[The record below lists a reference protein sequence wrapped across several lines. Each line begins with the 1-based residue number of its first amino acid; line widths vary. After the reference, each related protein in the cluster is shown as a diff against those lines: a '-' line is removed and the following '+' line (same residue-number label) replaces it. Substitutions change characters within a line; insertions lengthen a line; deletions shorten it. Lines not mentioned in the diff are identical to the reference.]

1 MNAITLQYR
10 KNGKK
15 HRKYASDNFRH
26 KEIKF
31 LNERSENKFLKTK
44 EKYASLYQEMS
55 ELIGVENMEKMYS
68 KYKGQQIVF
77 PQKLYSS
84 QYIYSYIVENQG
96 VMSVRQMSEYL
107 QLSDRRIRQIITEIR
122 QGKK

>member
-1 MNAITLQYR
+1 MNWIWYCAL

-31 LNERSENKFLKTK
+31 LKERSENKFLKTK

-55 ELIGVENMEKMYS
+55 ELIGVENIE
-68 KYKGQQIVF
+68 
-77 PQKLYSS
+77 
-84 QYIYSYIVENQG
+84 
-96 VMSVRQMSEYL
+96 
-107 QLSDRRIRQIITEIR
+107 
-122 QGKK
+122 